1 MKERDRR
8 NVSYA
13 IHKALLELGIQSDT
27 EFPQLQIRAYHFI
40 NVDDF
45 DKKYQLCIPLEASK
59 RLCFETRDHIAY
71 TFALKYLNLA
81 NNLARKGKT
90 NDAIRNFVRGLNYF
104 MKRAS
109 KRFYEVRVSQ
119 YTFKII
125 KETSKDNIEVE
136 LNA

>member
-8 NVSYA
+8 NVSLA
-13 IHKALLELGIQSDT
+13 IHKALLELGIQSDS

-40 NVDDF
+40 NIEDF
-45 DKKYQLCIPLEASK
+45 DKKYQLCIPLESSK

-71 TFALKYLNLA
+71 TFTLKYMNLA
-81 NNLARKGKT
+81 NNLARKGKI
-90 NDAIRNFVRGLNYF
+90 NEAVRNFVRGLSYF
-104 MKRAS
+104 MKRAT
-109 KRFYEVRVSQ
+109 KRFYEVRVTQ